1 MHPLS
6 RHDALPICA
15 IGTHHP
21 DGIFMAAGPGIPA
34 AGEVGLRR
42 IVYVAPTL
50 LYSAGVSVPADFEG
64 EVPATFF
71 TPAWMEAKPVK
82 KGARTHAIKRDEDAQ
97 EMDSGDK
104 QQIIEQLQMLGYM
117 E

>member
-1 MHPLS
+1 
-6 RHDALPICA
+6 
-15 IGTHHP
+15 
-21 DGIFMAAGPGIPA
+21 MAAGPGIPS
-34 AGEVGLRR
+34 AGEVSLRK
-42 IVYVAPTL
+42 IVDVAPTL
-50 LYSAGVSVPADFEG
+50 LYSAGVSIPSDFEG
-64 EVPATFF
+64 EVPTTFF
-71 TPAWMEAKPVK
+71 TPEWMEAKPVK

>member
-1 MHPLS
+1 MM
-6 RHDALPICA
+6 RLP
-15 IGTHHP
+15 
-21 DGIFMAAGPGIPA
+21 PGSTRTDTLFPSTTLFRS
-34 AGEVGLRR
+34 VGLRR
-42 IVYVAPTL
+42 IVDVAPTL
-50 LYSAGVSVPADFEG
+50 LYSAGVSVPSDFEG